1 MRAIAEHLTLDVL
14 KKATACLSIFLMI
27 CSPTLA
33 IGPGDVI
40 NNPNGAAITKS
51 GNTTTVDVI
60 GNKNVIEW
68 SNFNTS
74 GGVTPETLEF
84 VGNGGAK
91 FAVLNRVLSG
101 SATQFDG
108 ILNAPQGHIIVLNTN
123 GIVFGPSAIINAHK
137 FTASGLN
144 LSDTDFMNDYYHFS
158 GGKGAI
164 ENNGHIEAKEV
175 ALIGGKI
182 LNNGAIVSQQGLIV
196 LATGD
201 TVTLSPEDSDIIIVV
216 PMSTPPASG
225 VLSGDIV
232 NSAAG
237 TIDNAGG
244 TIVLA
249 AGDVFAQALDGLEGR
264 TLAVEGTTGNVIQ
277 RGRIEGGSVTLSA
290 AKQMRLEAGSQTI
303 ADHTDGGT
311 GNLNIKAANVVA
323 REPITAANNMT
334 ILADNS
340 IAPVSDLT
348 SGGTMTLRAEN
359 GAISVR
365 GDLQSGGDM
374 ELLAYRYISLE
385 GDAVSGGS
393 MKITTVQGHPRADD
407 TFSLG
412 DFLAKGDILLS
423 TNLHLGRGSWQT
435 DDFGSVWNG
444 DQRIESTNGRVT
456 AEGFI
461 HKVTPGQLFI
471 RGGDADLSVDLQ
483 YAGPEAGVSNRGN
496 IYISGVGDIQLS
508 GDLTGMGA
516 GESAPLPP
524 SEYPAVLPNE
534 QGGVSVISRNGR
546 IYTEDS
552 NAVNVAI
559 EGYSDDITHRS
570 GFGFNSTTAA
580 GVNLP
585 EGEGEL
591 GVAAIVLQSKE
602 DLTLGTNA
610 SLRAEGIYVS
620 QADVSEYGTG
630 VDDRAGVKFLDV
642 DAAIGGADR
651 DKGIASDVAI
661 YAGSA
666 KGNVTVQ
673 TDNIHVNNTSGGEYM
688 LGNATVVLDAYDT
701 VSMPFLADL
710 DGESSFGGFRLEAAS
725 RITEWL
731 FQAINGGKLPYA
743 DNPDYV
749 ASILGSDYVLRGAG
763 LDNAAIKDGRAWVL
777 ENPGDTPDPIVP
789 PLPVLELPKLAGCP
803 LEMQA
808 AAAELGIPA
817 ETLQLT
823 IRNSLATNPNIQPCD
838 ACARLVT
845 AAAILSDT
853 DGVRLAAMN
862 AIFNTL
868 APADAPFTPETSA
881 AIVTAFAQLG
891 EQDRQYALAS
901 EYIDAFV
908 SYVAVL
914 NDDLKAPI
922 GDPVAFVLEKH
933 GAALSGQTVNPN
945 AAAYILSRIMPQNEL

>member
-1 MRAIAEHLTLDVL
+1 MNTQQFNFELLRKT
-14 KKATACLSIFLMI
+14 TACLSIFLI
-27 CSPTLA
+27 LCAPTLA

-40 NNPNGAAITKS
+40 NNPNGAAITQS
-51 GNTTTVDVI
+51 GNTTTVNVI
-60 GNKNVIEW
+60 GNKSVIEW
-68 SNFNTS
+68 SNFNTT

-101 SATQFDG
+101 SATQFNG
-108 ILNAPQGHIIVLNTN
+108 RLNAPQGHIIVLNTH
-123 GIVFGPSAIINAHK
+123 GIAFGPSAIVNAYK

-144 LSDTDFMNDYYHFS
+144 LSDTDFMNDYYHFF

-164 ENNGHIEAKEV
+164 ENNGHIEAQEI
-175 ALIGGKI
+175 ALVGGKI
-182 LNNGAIVSQQGLIV
+182 LNNGAIVSQQGLVV

-201 TVTLSPEDSDIIIVV
+201 SVTLSPEDSDIIVVV
-216 PMSTPPASG
+216 PMFTPPASG

-232 NSAAG
+232 NSATG
-237 TIDNAGG
+237 TIDNARGAV
-244 TIVLA
+244 VLA

-290 AKQMRLEAGSQTI
+290 AKQLRLEVGSQTT
-303 ADHTDGGT
+303 ADTTDGDT
-311 GNLNIKAANVVA
+311 GNLNIKAENVVI
-323 REPITAANNMT
+323 REPVAAANNMT
-334 ILADNS
+334 ILAKNS
-340 IAPVSDLT
+340 ISPTRDLT
-348 SGGTMTLRAEN
+348 SGGTMTLHAEN

-365 GDLQSGGDM
+365 GDVQSGGDID
-374 ELLAYRYISLE
+374 LYAKRYISLE
-385 GDAVSGGS
+385 GDTISGGGIS
-393 MKITTVQGHPRADD
+393 VTTLTDD

-412 DFLAKGDILLS
+412 NFLAKGDILLS
-423 TNLHLGRGSWQT
+423 TDLYLGRGSWQT
-435 DDFGSVWNG
+435 DDFGSVWDG
-444 DQRIESTNGRVT
+444 DQRIQSTSGRVT
-456 AEGFI
+456 AEGLI

-471 RGGDADLSVDLQ
+471 SGGDERLSVDLQ
-483 YAGPEAGVSNRGN
+483 HSGEAFSISNRGN
-496 IYISGVGDIQLS
+496 IYISGPGDIQLS
-508 GDLTGMGA
+508 GAVTGMGD

-534 QGGVSVISRNGR
+534 RGGVSVISQNGR

-552 NAVNVAI
+552 EAVNIAI

-602 DLTLGTNA
+602 DLTLGANA
-610 SLRAEGIYVS
+610 VLQAEGTYVS
-620 QADVSEYGTG
+620 QADISEYGSG
-630 VDDRAGVKFLDV
+630 VDDRAGVKFLDT

-651 DKGIASDVAI
+651 DKGIASDIAI
-661 YAGSA
+661 YAGST
-666 KGNVTVQ
+666 KGNVTIQ
-673 TDNIHVNNTSGGEYM
+673 TDNIRLYNTSGEGTQ
-688 LGNATVVLDAYDT
+688 GNATVVVDAYDT

-710 DGESSFGGFRLEAAS
+710 DGESSFGGFRLEVAS
-725 RITEWL
+725 RMMEWL
-731 FQAINGGKLPYA
+731 FQAINGSKLPYA
-743 DNPDYV
+743 DDPAYV
-749 ASILGSDYVLRGAG
+749 ESVLGNDYVLRGAG
-763 LDNAAIKDGRAWVL
+763 LDNASIKDGRAWVL
-777 ENPGDTPDPIVP
+777 ENPSDTPDPVVP
-789 PLPVLELPKLAGCP
+789 PLPVLELPQLTGCP
-803 LEMQA
+803 VEMQA

-823 IRNSLATNPNIQPCD
+823 IRNGLATNPNIQPCD

-845 AAAILSDT
+845 AAAVLSDM
-853 DGVRLAAMN
+853 DGTRLAAMN
-862 AIFNTL
+862 AVFNTL
-868 APADAPFTPETSA
+868 APADAPFTPEASA
-881 AIVTAFAQLG
+881 AIVTAFTQLG

-933 GAALSGQTVNPN
+933 GAALSGEAINPN
-945 AAAYILSRIMPQNEL
+945 AAAYILSRVMPQNEL